1 MSGLNMLFRDV
12 VALLVQVILVNLAV
26 AVVIK
31 MRDVVMGPLP
41 VAKAASRKPSLAGK
55 RGRER

>member
-1 MSGLNMLFRDV
+1 MLFRDV